1 MAFKN
6 EIQPD
11 ILQVNKTIRL
21 KKYDGHYEKALAGY
35 QDPYVYQNSEGI
47 FDDSKKPDLNYVKGM
62 FEYLYDAGEL
72 YFIEVLECGD
82 YITIGDVTIKEV
94 NPPIAIW
101 YAKYRGK
108 GIGTAVMKAV
118 IARLKDLGV
127 EKITASSVYKWN
139 EVSLKMHRGLGFTII
154 EETEEEYFLELFLSD
169 RKHCNS

>member
-1 MAFKN
+1 MAFQN
-6 EIQPD
+6 VIQPD
-11 ILQVNKTIRL
+11 FLPVTETVRL

-72 YFIEVLECGD
+72 YFIEILEDGD
-82 YITIGDVTIKEV
+82 YITVGDVTIKDV

-101 YAKYRGK
+101 YPKYRGR

-118 IARLKDLGV
+118 IARLKELGV
-127 EKITASSVYKWN
+127 EKITGSSVYKWN

-154 EETEEEYFLELFLSD
+154 EETGEEYLLDLLLPL
-169 RKHCNS
+169 